1 MFCRPEMDLWARENR
16 PEVMR
21 EPITN
26 SKAISPLGVSAAE
39 SEVGGSWEEQPPKS
53 GKVKLATIKS
63 WQSCEGRK
71 QSVREKEHAVEKGI
85 EQRVKR
91 LHIRMGWRDLAWAA
105 LPTLVRVSSGFVR
118 PLTITEHL
126 ATDAD
131 RVEEALW
138 SL

>member
-53 GKVKLATIKS
+53 GKVSTEA
-63 WQSCEGRK
+63 CAE
-71 QSVREKEHAVEKGI
+71 
-85 EQRVKR
+85 
-91 LHIRMGWRDLAWAA
+91 AW
-105 LPTLVRVSSGFVR
+105 GGC
-118 PLTITEHL
+118 
-126 ATDAD
+126 
-131 RVEEALW
+131 
-138 SL
+138 